1 MEIFVVGT
9 SHAVASAGVRERMHV
24 DLDEVYAALV
34 ELREREGV
42 LDEAI
47 PLATCG
53 RLELYCVSARPRRAV
68 ALLRR
73 IMERRSGLARRKL
86 ERHAYLHTGGDAAR
100 HLCRVAA
107 GLDSVIHGEA
117 QILGQVRDALHHP
130 ATESV
135 EGPILHRLFQ
145 CAISAGK
152 RVRTETEI
160 GRGAASLASAALEML
175 RRETEPLERL
185 TVLVLGAGDTGALF
199 ARLLHKSGVRR
210 MVIANRTVERAERLA
225 AELGAESAPLS
236 ELPALLCGTDL
247 VVGAVTAGDRIV
259 GPDTLP
265 RAERARRDDAHP
277 GANGAARTAV
287 APPAGNGAVHA
298 HHPRAVEPT
307 PAWPRYF
314 LDLAHPR
321 NFDPALADIP
331 GVRMFDLE
339 HVFERVEAAR
349 RARAAQVPRAEAI
362 VEEEAGEFLEWLG
375 ARDGVAVLR
384 AVRSHVLKLA
394 YDEASRYAHG
404 RSEVEREQIR
414 RFARALARR
423 LLHHPTVALRTADPS
438 SPQGRTLLD
447 GAVALFG
454 VDERT
459 GSAPPSP

>member
-1 MEIFVVGT
+1 
-9 SHAVASAGVRERMHV
+9 MHV
-24 DLDEVYAALV
+24 DLDQVHAALID
-34 ELREREGV
+34 LRERRGV

-53 RLELYCVSARPRRAV
+53 RLELYCVSDRPRRAV

-73 IMERRSGLARRKL
+73 IMERRSGLTRREL
-86 ERHAYLHTGGDAAR
+86 ESHAYLLTGSAAAR

-117 QILGQVRDALHHP
+117 QILGQVREALHHP
-130 ATESV
+130 ATERV
-135 EGPILHRLFQ
+135 RGPILHRLFQ
-145 CAISAGK
+145 CAIAAGK

-175 RRETEPLERL
+175 GRETEPLERL
-185 TVLVLGAGDTGALF
+185 SVLVLGAGDTGALF

-210 MVIANRTVERAERLA
+210 LVIANRTVERAEHLA

-236 ELPALLCGTDL
+236 ELPALLSAADL
-247 VVGAVTAGDRIV
+247 VVGAVTATDWIV

-265 RAERARRDDAHP
+265 RAEGARRTDAPP
-277 GANGAARTAV
+277 GAQRADRPAA
-287 APPAGNGAVHA
+287 AGTGGGG
-298 HHPRAVEPT
+298 T

-321 NFDPALADIP
+321 NFDPALGEIP

-339 HVFERVEAAR
+339 HVFERVETAR

-362 VEEEAGEFLEWLG
+362 VEEEAETFLEWLR
-375 ARDGVAVLR
+375 AREGVAVLR
-384 AVRSHVLKLA
+384 AVRSHVLELA

-404 RSEVEREQIR
+404 RSEVEQERIH

-423 LLHHPTVALRTADPS
+423 LLHHPTVTLRAADPS

-447 GAVALFG
+447 SAVALFG
-454 VDERT
+454 VDERADA
-459 GSAPPSP
+459 APPPP